1 MQNYNCILEEVI
13 VLGQPQELIKMQANM
28 IILTCLLLLP
38 TIFGD
43 IEKNETTFVP
53 TREWQTVKKGK

>member
-1 MQNYNCILEEVI
+1 MGEVI